1 MGAEVMAGLGS
12 ASSTANANT
21 AGRQGEGQALN
32 SALAGLTGGGGAS
45 DNPYTNN
52 TYTNNIYGGGGSSS
66 PQLSPTIA
74 AALTSAGGNQSSSG
88 IDPELIKL
96 LRGNSSS
103 GDPWLSGGRGGM
115 NE

>member
-45 DNPYTNN
+45 DNP
-52 TYTNNIYGGGGSSS
+52 YTNNIYGGGGSSS